1 MNHHHDHLDDDL
13 RPLSDA
19 LDKLGAAE
27 RDGAP
32 PDLERDLFA
41 ATRAALSPEPQ
52 AAPDVVARI
61 GPARHPLRL
70 AALVTLAATATI
82 VGLFILNAPTPAP
95 RTSDQLAERTPDQ
108 IIEDIDAQLT
118 DWLEDVEAL
127 DTEYAV
133 SNDAPPDF
141 WSVED
146 DLAQIILEENA
157 S

>member
-1 MNHHHDHLDDDL
+1 MKNHDDHLDHDL

-27 RDGAP
+27 RDNAP
-32 PDLERDLFA
+32 ADLERRLFA
-41 ATRAALSPEPQ
+41 ATRSALTPEAQ
-52 AAPDVVARI
+52 HAPDVVARI
-61 GPARHPLRL
+61 APTRHPLRL

-82 VGLFILNAPTPAP
+82 VGLFVLSPSNPAP
-95 RTSDQLAERTPDQ
+95 RPTDVADRTPDQ
-108 IIEDIDAQLT
+108 IIEDIDAQLD
-118 DWLEDVEAL
+118 DWLEDVETL

-146 DLAQIILEENA
+146 DLAQIFLEET
-157 S
+157 SS